1 MLVGAV
7 YAVDCVRLYCDP
19 GYGKIGTHAWARK
32 ITPLKFNEVA
42 MSDILKLIESL
53 IRLLGVDQC
62 CNAHVTLDL
71 VSASCGL

>member
-32 ITPLKFNEVA
+32 IIPVRFNEVA
-42 MSDILKLIESL
+42 MSDIL
-53 IRLLGVDQC
+53 
-62 CNAHVTLDL
+62 N
-71 VSASCGL
+71 